1 MINVV
6 GVIFVGILVMVKI
19 FDLDLE
25 KIVNFIIERICV
37 ILINF
42 FYNLIGKILFEKILE
57 NLGNLLIEVFKN
69 YGKLIYL
76 IFDEIFSC
84 VVFNY

>member
-6 GVIFVGILVMVKI
+6 GVKFVGILVMVKI